1 MHLPDTPYEGNTVP
15 FKEPSKLFKKGQS
28 MSDLVYKITD
38 NNFQTEVLESRVPVL
53 VDFWA
58 DWCGPCKSLEPILE
72 EIAKEQ
78 TGKIKICKVNVED
91 NPQLAASFNIRNI
104 PFLAFV
110 KDGQKVAELVGNQP
124 KQVILNQINALQ

>member
-1 MHLPDTPYEGNTVP
+1 
-15 FKEPSKLFKKGQS
+15 
-28 MSDLVYKITD
+28 MSDLVFKITE
-38 NNFQTEVLESRVPVL
+38 NNFQTEVLESKVPVL

-58 DWCGPCKSLEPILE
+58 DWCGPCKALEPILE
-72 EIAKEQ
+72 QIAKEQ
-78 TGKIKICKVNVED
+78 EGKIKICKVNVED

-104 PFLAFV
+104 PFIAFV